1 MNTGIVLVAFLLLK
15 KQRGA
20 LRVNDKAR
28 EERNAYLRAWRKKN
42 KDRVKKYNSNYWER
56 KSKREEEQSI

>member
-1 MNTGIVLVAFLLLK
+1 MFVLVAFLLLK

-28 EERNAYLRAWRKKN
+28 EERNAYLREWRKN
-42 KDRVKKYNSNYWER
+42 KGKVKKYNTTYWER
-56 KSKREEEQSI
+56 KSKREEEQSR

>member
-1 MNTGIVLVAFLLLK
+1 MNTGVVLVAFLLLK

-42 KDRVKKYNSNYWER
+42 KDRVKKYNSSYWER

>member
-1 MNTGIVLVAFLLLK
+1 MFVLVAFLLLK

-28 EERNAYLRAWRKKN
+28 EERNAYLREWRKKN
-42 KDRVKKYNSNYWER
+42 KGKVKKYNTTYWER
-56 KSKREEEQSI
+56 KSKREEEQSR

>member
-1 MNTGIVLVAFLLLK
+1 MNTGVVLVAFLLIK

-42 KDRVKKYNSNYWER
+42 KDKVKKYNATYWENKVCKEER
-56 KSKREEEQSI
+56 K